1 MRSALV
7 NVTASFKLPHE
18 FANITH
24 KGYSKETVH
33 HAGNLENFKRYSCSW
48 KTDQK
53 AKAHY
58 DWSVIPPGFELSF
71 ASEPNNKTKY
81 QNNSEQQS
89 EENEENYYFGNYAL
103 SQFERKIAKANIKK
117 TSVVRR

>member
-1 MRSALV
+1 MPTSRTRV
-7 NVTASFKLPHE
+7 NLKKQFTTRGILRILSDIAVVCE
-18 FANITH
+18 
-24 KGYSKETVH
+24 
-33 HAGNLENFKRYSCSW
+33 SW

-53 AKAHY
+53 AEAHY

-81 QNNSEQQS
+81 QNNSEQQN

-103 SQFERKIAKANIKK
+103 SQCERKIAKANIKK
-117 TSVVRR
+117 TSVVRC